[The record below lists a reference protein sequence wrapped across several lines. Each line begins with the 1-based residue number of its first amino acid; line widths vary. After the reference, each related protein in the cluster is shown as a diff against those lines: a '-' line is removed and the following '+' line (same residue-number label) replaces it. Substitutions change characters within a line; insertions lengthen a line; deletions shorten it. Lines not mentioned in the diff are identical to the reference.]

1 MEQLDAPSAVGLP
14 RQRGRAARKPV
25 PAAQPVGRRL
35 RQRRDLLASTAL
47 GASTVLLLA
56 FPAAAQPA
64 PTARPQG
71 GAVVAGSASISQ
83 TASRTAVT
91 QTSQRAAVDWRS
103 FDVGRDHAVAFQ
115 QPNAASVTLNRVT
128 GPDPSQIA
136 GRIQANGQVVIVNG
150 SGVVFHAGSQVDAQS
165 LVVSA
170 ANVTNQNFMAGRM
183 VFDRPGR
190 PDARISNAG
199 AITVG
204 ATGLAALVAPQ
215 VANSGTIT
223 ARMGRVVLAGAEAH
237 TVDLYGDGLMSVDV
251 TREVRRA
258 PGGGTALVT
267 NTGLIQA
274 DGGTIEL
281 TAKAADGIVQNLV
294 SAGGRLQANTAGG
307 RPGTIVVSGIGGS
320 IMVEG
325 PVRADGRA
333 PGATGGTVVLAA
345 TDTVAIGLAARVT
358 ANGRGGGGTVA
369 VGTTA
374 ARARMQ
380 GGGVP
385 DDASRAVLVAAGA
398 RIGADGRGTGSGGQV
413 ALLSTQR
420 TVMAGRLTAR
430 GGQRGGDGGGVEISG
445 AHGLRITGTVDT
457 TAPAG
462 RSGTLTIDPTT
473 LTIGGTGVDDPIVP
487 LNPLTNSNVDPLVYD
502 NLTTQNISA
511 ATFNGFKG
519 NVVLTAATQISV
531 VGGGAP
537 LKLASTD
544 SVTLSSPGGAITVSA
559 PLTAGNITVDGKT
572 VSVGAQLTAS
582 TNLKLTASTAAG
594 GLLDLSGGASGA
606 AVSLSGA
613 AISIAGPVVASG
625 TLTLSGGTVTQSGPG
640 VVTVGTL
647 TGTTAGAVLLAGPN
661 HIANLGDFTTGGQA
675 LTLGNAGSLNLSG
688 TVSAGPAGTVK
699 ITATAGGGGIGDVT
713 QSAGTLTAG
722 TLLGSAAG
730 SVSLASA
737 GNAVSNV
744 GDFSTGGSFTLN
756 TGGPL
761 ALSGILTAGQTVN
774 LTASGPLTQTA
785 GQLAAKQLVADIAG
799 GVTLEQPLNAV
810 TSLGVA
816 TTYGNPFSL
825 RNNAPL
831 SLDGTLTAAGSTV
844 TLNVR
849 GVTQK
854 DAAPITAGTLNV
866 VSTSFILLTS
876 LGNAIDQLGTVSAAS
891 SSAAVTNGGALRL
904 AGNID
909 VGGNGLNL
917 VVRAGDLTQDAAAG
931 ITAGTLQGSVPFG
944 QAALG
949 SSQNRIAS
957 LGAFDTAT
965 GFSLA
970 NGAVSLRVTGPVT
983 AAAGSV
989 ALRNGT
995 SFPQTTD
1002 SIRVS
1007 GAISAPTGVVS
1018 LQTGTLVPDGGT
1030 LRAPRVELLI
1040 DRVGG
1045 TGSLAGGG
1053 AAVPVLAIGPR
1064 TAGKAVQVSDALP
1077 GGADGLALTNAQLL
1091 ALAGPGA
1098 AALQIGTTQPIQGA
1112 LVPAG
1117 SASSITLSG
1126 PLDLASRGVG
1136 SLGLFAVGDV
1146 VQGASGALTVPSVNG
1161 AAGGS
1166 FVLQGGAVPGTPYFN
1181 TGYGNVIGA
1190 VGQVS
1195 AAGTL
1200 AVATK
1205 TGLAVTGSLSA
1216 PGGAITL
1223 TSLGVLSLNAPVGT
1237 GTEALTL
1244 QGRAG
1249 IAQTAPF
1256 NAASLQGQAG
1266 VDLPTAGAVNADL
1279 SNSGNRV
1286 ATLNSFAAN
1295 QGAFNLAA
1303 GTPLTVQG
1311 RVTAGTV
1318 GVTASSIAVPGEIGG
1333 GTVALA
1339 ATAGNVASTGT
1350 IGAQTSLQLIGPNQ
1364 AQVSAGAINAPSITV
1379 AGGLGILGGQVIGD
1393 AVTVLGGPTTM
1404 TGGTLHAGNLVTD
1417 GSAVATVGFSNGDLY
1432 AGNSL
1437 SVALAPVT
1445 AGRIATRGSLTATAG
1460 SLLTTT
1466 EFRAQGNAVIS
1477 AAGDVQLAG
1486 GLIAAGGDATILAGG
1501 GIGQDTSSQ
1510 IAAGGVLRLQGNG
1523 GGSRAI
1529 QGVLSGNQVQV
1540 IEPGLDLLLSPS
1552 ALGGAAASSVGV
1564 LTNTVHVPGLDTKVS
1579 SSTYDAALNPGA
1591 ARPAELRADGRTI
1604 TLGTVAANQV
1614 ELNSTGDT
1622 VARGTV
1628 TAVELRGFAGA
1639 GSVTFAG
1646 ANDVQQLGN
1655 YQARNGFT
1663 LNDAPGAAGLT
1674 VTGVVRS
1681 GIASDSLSAS
1691 SATASPLAITLSGPG
1706 ATLAIS
1712 PTGVLAGSVVSLAA
1726 SGPVVEAPGGRI
1738 VANQLSVDA
1747 ASLSLP
1753 GQNSIAS
1760 LGTVASPGGILLN
1773 DPGAAL
1779 TLTSPL
1785 KAAGGTI
1792 SLTVGSLQ
1800 QTQDGII
1807 TAGTLTGSTTGRTDL
1822 TGASNAIAN
1831 LGGFTTG
1838 GDFALN
1844 SGGTALRITGA
1855 LDAGANAVTLNAGS
1869 LQQSAAGSITAGSL
1883 SGSTLGIADLGGA
1896 TNAVG
1901 ALGGFGSGGS
1911 FSLNDGQTAL
1921 TLNGPLNAGANAVSL
1936 RAGSLQQAAPGVI
1949 TADRLLL
1956 DVTGRTD
1963 LTAAA
1968 NAVRTL
1974 GAISTNSDFGLN
1986 DGGTAL
1992 TLTGPVNVGGNT
2004 LTLQAGSLA
2013 QLDTATIT
2021 AGRLQGGTTGA
2032 TSLGAVA
2039 NTVGALGP
2047 FVSGG
2052 DFALNNGSNAL
2063 LLAGPLNA
2071 GSNQVTLTT
2080 GLLRQ
2085 VTTRNPATGEVTSGS
2100 ITAGTLTGSANG
2112 AAELGSAVN
2121 AVQALGAF
2129 TARGSFTLNNDGTAL
2144 ILTGRLNAAGN
2155 QAIISAASLSQT
2167 AGGGITASSLSG
2179 FVTGGTDLS
2188 AAANSV
2194 GTLGSFVGG
2203 GDLRFNNG
2211 AQALALGNIAVGAN
2225 TLVLTAGSLAQ
2236 QPAGTII
2243 AGTLSG
2249 ATAGATSLGGVGNQV
2264 SQLGRFTSGGDF
2276 SLVNAPNLSV
2286 TGPVQAGARTIT
2298 LVNGGNVILA
2308 GGGSLAG
2315 GTVVVQTPGTFV
2327 ERGGTLAAGV
2337 LTVAA
2342 RQFDAGSTGNAVDV
2356 LGAVSAQDGVRL
2368 ENGRSL
2374 AAIGAIRADNGLVS
2388 LRAEG
2393 DLTVNAALAAGSG
2406 VRLEAARQLT
2416 LGPASAVSGASVL
2429 IASDGATTL
2438 AGTVFSGGPVT
2449 VGANGL
2455 QVLGRVTGGAVSL
2468 DGGTGAFALAP
2479 AGTVSGS
2486 GVALTAAG
2494 PAFVDGQV
2502 SAPGA
2507 VTVRSNGMGVTGTIL
2522 STAGSVGLNGG
2533 RGEIALAGVIG
2544 AADRV
2549 VMQTDGAARLG
2560 GRVVAGNSL
2569 SVRAGTTATLAGG
2582 EAAPLITIVAPAI
2595 RLEGGTITTAGA
2607 AQPTG
2612 TRQSALPTAATAA
2625 AGAFFQ
2631 AGSSFTQTGATT
2643 FAAAPGSS
2651 GSTIRVTLASGGGTA
2666 TFGSLSAPAS
2676 TLILDL
2682 GSGAA
2687 TGGRI
2692 SVGSLYL
2699 IYAAGGAGSA
2709 DLQARVGGLEGNAA
2723 AASSTV
2729 FPFASRSYRI
2739 NSCAVASVNCIV
2751 LTPQTVPVGNPL
2763 KELSLSFFREQDD
2776 DDQLIVPNV
2785 SDQGL

>member
-14 RQRGRAARKPV
+14 QQRGRTAREPV

-71 GAVVAGSASISQ
+71 GAVVAGAASISQ

-115 QPNAASVTLNRVT
+115 QPNAASVMLNRVT

-183 VFDRPGR
+183 VFDQPGR

-274 DGGTIEL
+274 DGGTIQL

-294 SAGGRLQANTAGG
+294 SAGGRLQAGTAGG
-307 RPGTIVVSGIGGS
+307 RPGTIVVSAIGGS
-320 IMVEG
+320 ITVEG
-325 PVRADGRA
+325 AVRADGRA

-345 TDTVAIGLAARVT
+345 TDTVAIGPAARVT
-358 ANGRGGGGTVA
+358 ANGQGGGTIA

-385 DDASRAVLVAAGA
+385 DGASRAVLVAAGA
-398 RIGADGRGTGSGGQV
+398 RIGADGRGTGGGGQV

-430 GGQRGGDGGGVEISG
+430 GGRRGGDGGGVEISG

-462 RSGTLTIDPTT
+462 RSGTLTIDPAT
-473 LTIGGTGVDDPIVP
+473 LTIGGTGVDDPAVP
-487 LNPLTNSNVDPLVYD
+487 VNPVTNSNVDPLVYD
-502 NLTTQNISA
+502 NLTAQNISA
-511 ATFNGFKG
+511 ATFNGLKG

-531 VGGGAP
+531 VSGGAP

-559 PLTAGNITVDGKT
+559 PLTAGNITIDGRT

-582 TNLKLTASTAAG
+582 ANLKLTASAAAG

-613 AISIAGPVVASG
+613 AISIAGPVVAGG
-625 TLTLSGGTVTQSGPG
+625 TLTLNGGTVTQSGPS
-640 VVTVGTL
+640 VVTAGTL

-688 TVSAGPAGTVK
+688 TVSAGPAGAVK
-699 ITATAGGGGIGDVT
+699 ITAMAGGGGIGDVT
-713 QSAGTLTAG
+713 QSAGTLIAG

-730 SVSLASA
+730 SVSLAKT

-744 GDFSTGGSFTLN
+744 GDFNTGGSFTLN

-774 LTASGPLTQTA
+774 LTASGPLTQPA

-799 GVTLEQPLNAV
+799 GVTLEQPSNAV
-810 TSLGVA
+810 TSLGVV
-816 TTYGNPFSL
+816 TTHGNPFSL

-831 SLDGTLTAAGSTV
+831 SLDGTLIAAGSTV
-844 TLNVR
+844 TLNAR

-866 VSTSFILLTS
+866 VSTGPVLLTS
-876 LGNAIDQLGTVSAAS
+876 PSNAIDQLGTVGAAS
-891 SSAAVTNGGALRL
+891 SSAAVTNGRALRL

-917 VVRAGDLTQDAAAG
+917 VARAGDLTQDAAAG

-957 LGAFDTAT
+957 LGAFNTAR

-983 AAAGSV
+983 AAADSV

-1002 SIRVS
+1002 SIQVS

-1098 AALQIGTTQPIQGA
+1098 AALQVGTTQPIQGA

-1136 SLGLFAVGDV
+1136 SLGLFAAGDV
-1146 VQGASGALTVPSVNG
+1146 VQGASGALTVLSVNG

-1166 FVLQGGAVPGTPYFN
+1166 FVLQGGAAPGTPYFN
-1181 TGYGNVIGA
+1181 TGYGNVISA

-1266 VDLPTAGAVNADL
+1266 VDLPAAGAVNADL

-1295 QGAFNLAA
+1295 QGAFNLSA

-1311 RVTAGTV
+1311 RVTAETV

-1333 GTVALA
+1333 GTVALN

-1466 EFRAQGNAVIS
+1466 ELRAQGNAVIS

-1486 GLIAAGGDATILAGG
+1486 GLIAAGGNATVLAGG
-1501 GIGQDTSSQ
+1501 GIGQDTLSQ
-1510 IAAGGVLRLQGNG
+1510 VAAGGVLRLQGNG

-1529 QGVLSGNQVQV
+1529 QGGLSGNQVQV
-1540 IEPGLDLLLSPS
+1540 IEPGLDLLLSPL
-1552 ALGGAAASSVGV
+1552 ALGGAATLSVGV
-1564 LTNTVHVPGLDTKVS
+1564 LTNTVHVPSLDTKAS

-1628 TAVELRGFAGA
+1628 TAVELRGSASA
-1639 GSVTFAG
+1639 GSATFAG
-1646 ANDVQQLGN
+1646 ANNVQQLGN
-1655 YQARNGFT
+1655 YQARNGFV
-1663 LNDAPGAAGLT
+1663 LNDAPGATGLT

-1681 GIASDSLSAS
+1681 GLASDPLSAP
-1691 SATASPLAITLSGPG
+1691 SAKASPLGITLSGPG

-1712 PTGVLAGSVVSLAA
+1712 PTGVLAGSTVNLVA

-1753 GQNSIAS
+1753 GQNAIAA

-1779 TLTSPL
+1779 TLTNPL

-1792 SLTVGSLQ
+1792 SLIVGSLR
-1800 QTQDGII
+1800 QTQDGVI

-1844 SGGTALRITGA
+1844 NGGVALQVTGP
-1855 LDAGANAVTLNAGS
+1855 LNAGANAVTLNAGS
-1869 LQQSAAGSITAGSL
+1869 LQQSAAGAITAGTL
-1883 SGSTLGIADLGGA
+1883 SGSTLGGADLGGA

-1901 ALGGFGSGGS
+1901 ALGGFSSGGN

-1921 TLNGPLNAGANAVSL
+1921 TLNGPLNAGASTVNL
-1936 RAGSLQQAAPGVI
+1936 QAGSLQQAAPGIV
-1949 TADRLLL
+1949 TAGRLLL
-1956 DVTGRTD
+1956 NVTGRTD
-1963 LTAAA
+1963 LTTAA

-1974 GAISTNSDFGLN
+1974 GAVSTNSDFGLN
-1986 DGGTAL
+1986 DGGAAL

-2039 NTVGALGP
+2039 NTVGVLGP
-2047 FVSGG
+2047 FISGG

-2080 GLLRQ
+2080 GLLQQ

-2100 ITAGTLTGSANG
+2100 ITAGALTGSANG
-2112 AAELGSAVN
+2112 AAELGNAVN

-2144 ILTGRLNAAGN
+2144 TLTGRLNAAGN
-2155 QAIISAASLSQT
+2155 QVIISAASLGQT
-2167 AGGGITASSLSG
+2167 SASGITASSLSG

-2194 GTLGSFVGG
+2194 GTLGNFVGG

-2211 AQALALGNIAVGAN
+2211 AQALTLGNIAVGAN
-2225 TLVLTAGSLAQ
+2225 TLALTAGSLAQ

-2249 ATAGATSLGGVGNQV
+2249 STTSATSLGGVGNQV

-2286 TGPVQAGARTIT
+2286 TGPVQAGTRTIT
-2298 LVNGGNVILA
+2298 LVNGGNVTLA
-2308 GGGSLAG
+2308 GGGSLAA
-2315 GTVVVQTPGTFV
+2315 GTVVVQTPGIFV

-2356 LGAVSAQDGVRL
+2356 LGAVSAPDGVRL

-2374 AAIGAIRADNGLVS
+2374 ATIGAIRADNGLVS

-2416 LGPASAVSGASVL
+2416 LTPASAVSGASVL
-2429 IASDGATTL
+2429 IASDGAATL
-2438 AGTVFSGGPVT
+2438 AGTVFSGGPLT
-2449 VGANGL
+2449 VSANGL

-2486 GVALTAAG
+2486 GVAVTAGG
-2494 PAFVDGQV
+2494 PASVDGQM

-2507 VTVRSNGMGVTGTIL
+2507 VTVRSNGLGVTGTIL
-2522 STAGSVGLNGG
+2522 STGGSVGLNGG
-2533 RGEIALAGVIG
+2533 RGGMALSGVVG

-2549 VMQTDGAARLG
+2549 IVQTDGAARLG

-2569 SVRAGTTATLAGG
+2569 SVGAGTTATLAGG
-2582 EAAPLITIVAPAI
+2582 EAAPLLTVVAPAI

-2625 AGAFFQ
+2625 TGAFFQ

-2643 FAAAPGSS
+2643 FAAPPGSS
-2651 GSTIRVTLASGGGTA
+2651 GSTVRVTLASGGGTA

-2682 GSGAA
+2682 GSGAV

-2709 DLQARVGGLEGNAA
+2709 DLQAQVGGQEGNAA